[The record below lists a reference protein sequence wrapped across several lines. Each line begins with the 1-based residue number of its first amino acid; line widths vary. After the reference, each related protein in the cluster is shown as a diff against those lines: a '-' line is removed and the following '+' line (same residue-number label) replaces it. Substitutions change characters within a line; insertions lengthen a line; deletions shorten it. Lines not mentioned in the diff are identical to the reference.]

1 MEKNTLKNILE
12 SIPHQK
18 FCFYHLPTRG
28 RAGIKLGDAW
38 YVSNVSIIFDCSM
51 LYYLLFW
58 TLLGF
63 IIHFYII
70 FGTNLLTGGPAQNCC
85 FLPISEF
92 RRKRISNGVQT
103 EWNLRERDFR
113 NERDPEDLD
122 PTSRHQPGGH
132 EVGGRAYPPG
142 RALHPRG
149 PHVAPPTY
157 SFLLYIP
164 TYPQTIR
171 YGAKNL
177 IPPPQPSVPT
187 RSHLGAC
194 SGAPPEGASITEG
207 FYINTIASPMKCE

>member
-1 MEKNTLKNILE
+1 MHFTPIWTFVLNLSDLNIQTTIKKNYIEIMPSST
-12 SIPHQK
+12 PHQK

-28 RAGIKLGDAW
+28 RAGINLGDAW

-85 FLPISEF
+85 FLPISVF
-92 RRKRISNGVQT
+92 RVNRISNGVQT

-113 NERDPEDLD
+113 NEHDPEDLD

-132 EVGGRAYPPG
+132 EVGGHGYPPG
-142 RALHPRG
+142 CALHPRG
-149 PHVAPPTY
+149 PPVAPPTY

-164 TYPQTIR
+164 TCP
-171 YGAKNL
+171 KL
-177 IPPPQPSVPT
+177 PD
-187 RSHLGAC
+187 
-194 SGAPPEGASITEG
+194 TE
-207 FYINTIASPMKCE
+207 SKL

>member
-1 MEKNTLKNILE
+1 MPS

-38 YVSNVSIIFDCSM
+38 YVSNVSIIFYCSM
-51 LYYLLFW
+51 LYYILFW

-63 IIHFYII
+63 IIQFYII
-70 FGTNLLTGGPAQNCC
+70 FGTNLLTGGPAQDCC
-85 FLPISEF
+85 FLPISKF

-103 EWNLRERDFR
+103 EWNLRERDFW

-122 PTSRHQPGGH
+122 PTSRHQPGRH
-132 EVGGRAYPPG
+132 KVGGCLPTPR

-157 SFLLYIP
+157 FFLLYIP

-171 YGAKNL
+171 YGAKTL
-177 IPPPQPSVPT
+177 IPPP
-187 RSHLGAC
+187 
-194 SGAPPEGASITEG
+194 
-207 FYINTIASPMKCE
+207 